1 MFDLIIFDLDG
12 VLVDSEPI
20 ANRVLLDHL
29 QRLGVPVTLEV
40 LFRDFVGL
48 SLPTCYA
55 LVERRYG
62 VRVPEEFTAALQH
75 DTFARYRRDLK
86 PVSGVPDMLARLGE
100 PKCVASSSEPE
111 KIALSLDL
119 TGLRDH
125 FDGHLFSAQYVA
137 RGKPHPDLFLNAARQ
152 MAAEPRRV
160 AVIEDSI
167 PGVLAGMAAGMRV
180 FAYVGGSHAPQAA
193 LQQAGARLFDDM
205 AALPELLRSP
215 A

>member
-29 QRLGVPVTLEV
+29 QRLGVPVTFDE

-62 VRVPEEFTAALQH
+62 VRVPEGFTETLQC
-75 DTFARYRRDLK
+75 DTFARYRRELK
-86 PVSGVPDMLARLGE
+86 PVPGVPDMLARLGG

-119 TGLRDH
+119 TSLRSH
-125 FDGHLFSAQYVA
+125 FDGHLFSAQHVA
-137 RGKPHPDLFLNAARQ
+137 RGKPHPDLFLHAARQ
-152 MAAEPRRV
+152 MAVAPPRA
-160 AVIEDSI
+160 AVIEDSV
-167 PGVLAGMAAGMRV
+167 PGVQAGMAAGMCV
-180 FAYVGGSHAPQAA
+180 FAYVGGSHVPWAA
-193 LQQAGARLFDDM
+193 LQQAGACLFDDM
-205 AALPELLRSP
+205 AALPELLRS
-215 A
+215 AA